1 MNKVPHFFQS
11 GSLEYTRKELVRLE
25 ARLAHTASRD
35 TLNIMYMYT
44 TAHLRALEEISK
56 LGGNPYLE
64 EIVHKLSL
72 VYKDQTAPSETTP
85 SK

>member
-1 MNKVPHFFQS
+1 M
-11 GSLEYTRKELVRLE
+11 
-25 ARLAHTASRD
+25 
-35 TLNIMYMYT
+35 T
-44 TAHLRALEEISK
+44 TSFIVALRALEEIAK

-72 VYKDQTAPSETTP
+72 VYKDQTASSEITP